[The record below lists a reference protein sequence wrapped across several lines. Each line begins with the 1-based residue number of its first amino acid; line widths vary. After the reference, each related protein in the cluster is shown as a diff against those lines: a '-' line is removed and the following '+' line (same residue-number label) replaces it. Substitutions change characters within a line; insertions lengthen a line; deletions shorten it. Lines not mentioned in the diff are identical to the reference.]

1 MLQGSR
7 NAMNS
12 YCCRDSD
19 VARRRA
25 FTFLSLMF
33 LFSAFAISS
42 FLEFRKC
49 MAYQEEQLGESAGD
63 QSEEPKKGDEAGG
76 KNGQAT
82 SALEVR
88 DVRFRLDQEL
98 HEVRGEVLVEA
109 VDGGILLQGADGR
122 QWALQPSDIENA
134 KIVDGPLVPLTAE
147 ELEVQMLKELPQG
160 FNVMR
165 SEHYVIFYNT
175 TKAYSQWTANLLER
189 LYRGHFAFWKKKGV
203 PLSEPRFPLSAVIF
217 DTKESYRKYAEKELG
232 SAVDSIIGY
241 YNLQSN
247 RITMF
252 DLTGVEGILPSNA
265 KVSTNMLINEVLRQP
280 GAERTVATIVHEAFH
295 QLAYNSG
302 LQVRLADNPFWVSEG
317 MAVFF
322 ESPDFNSSQGWST
335 IGKVNQYNLRE
346 FINYLPK
353 RPVDSLIT
361 LLSDDSRFRQ
371 SETAT
376 AAYAEAWA
384 LNYYLLRRR
393 SKEYAKYLIH
403 LSQKSPLGESDPKE
417 RLAEFRQFFGEDLE
431 KFDQQF
437 VNYIV
442 SQAR

>member
-7 NAMNS
+7 NPMTSCFNCAG
-12 YCCRDSD
+12 DT
-19 VARRRA
+19 VRRSTCSA
-25 FTFLSLMF
+25 IISLIVFSTF
-33 LFSAFAISS
+33 ATSS
-42 FLEFRKC
+42 VWEFRTTL
-49 MAYQEEQLGESAGD
+49 AFQEEQLDGANGD
-63 QSEEPKKGDEAGG
+63 QKEESKKGNEAGG
-76 KNGQAT
+76 KDEPVT
-82 SALEVR
+82 PTYEIR

-122 QWALQPSDIENA
+122 QWALQPGDIENA
-134 KIVDGPLVPLTAE
+134 KVVDGPLVPLTAE

-232 SAVDSIIGY
+232 SAVDSILGY

-265 KVSTNMLINEVLRQP
+265 RVSTNVLINEVLRQP

-353 RPVDSLIT
+353 RPVNSLIT

-403 LSQKSPLGESDPKE
+403 LSQKSPLGENDPKE
-417 RLAEFRQFFGEDLE
+417 RLAEFRKFFGEDLE